1 MPPFMLVFPVI
12 NVANLSQSNSQTG
25 LNLAVGSPLAV
36 QTLVQQ
42 AGNSAVITQR

>member
-1 MPPFMLVFPVI
+1 MPPFIIAMPVFNLVNLAQSNTQLGA
-12 NVANLSQSNSQTG
+12 NVAL
-25 LNLAVGSPLAV
+25 GSPLAV